1 MLETLSIENI
11 ALIDSCV
18 IEFGRGLNI
27 LSGETGAGKS
37 IILDALGFVLGARAD
52 RSLIRHGES
61 SATVK
66 GMFDISASVKTKAVL
81 EEYGIE
87 CDGELLIVREMNSD
101 NKNTVRVNGEKIT
114 LSMLKNITDGLVD
127 IYGQHDNNR
136 LLSENNHL
144 PILDGYIGKAIETPL
159 HELKERYSE
168 LSSIRADIKRIG
180 DNSDIYKR
188 LDILEY
194 QIKEIENADLKEGEE
209 EELIKLN
216 DKYSNVETI
225 LGSLNNV
232 YSIFAGEYNDTNVA
246 DAIGK
251 ALSELGKIS
260 EYDADIE
267 SIESRVS
274 EIKDEIRDIT
284 RELSVLVENVEYDPV
299 DARRVEDR
307 LDVIRLLKRKYGSSV
322 KDVLKCLDDMKREY
336 DEYSNAEERLDEL
349 KKKYLLIA
357 NKLLQAADKVSA
369 IRKEYAVK
377 FEKAIIKELEAL
389 GMKGS
394 VFKVDLKGEADIDS
408 IEKISP
414 VGYDNAVFLISAN
427 VGQDA
432 RSLSKIIS
440 GGELSRF
447 MLAIKNIAAKS
458 DNIDTMVFDEIDT
471 GISGRIAEVVA
482 EKLYSISKDRQ
493 VLAVTHLPQL
503 GAMADCHFGI
513 SKSVVGNKTVTNV
526 RLLDSNERTVEL
538 ARLIGGSEGSKF
550 AALHAEEMLEKAD
563 IFKKNAI

>member
-1 MLETLSIENI
+1 M
-11 ALIDSCV
+11 
-18 IEFGRGLNI
+18 
-27 LSGETGAGKS
+27 
-37 IILDALGFVLGARAD
+37 
-52 RSLIRHGES
+52 
-61 SATVK
+61 
-66 GMFDISASVKTKAVL
+66 
-81 EEYGIE
+81 
-87 CDGELLIVREMNSD
+87 
-101 NKNTVRVNGEKIT
+101 
-114 LSMLKNITDGLVD
+114 
-127 IYGQHDNNR
+127 
-136 LLSENNHL
+136 
-144 PILDGYIGKAIETPL
+144 
-159 HELKERYSE
+159 
-168 LSSIRADIKRIG
+168 
-180 DNSDIYKR
+180 
-188 LDILEY
+188 
-194 QIKEIENADLKEGEE
+194 
-209 EELIKLN
+209 
-216 DKYSNVETI
+216 
-225 LGSLNNV
+225 
-232 YSIFAGEYNDTNVA
+232 YSIFAGEYNETNVA

-251 ALSELGKIS
+251 ALSELGKVS

-322 KDVLKCLDDMKREY
+322 KDVLKCLDDMKCEY

-349 KKKYLLIA
+349 KKKYILIA

-377 FEKAIIKELEAL
+377 FEEAIIKELEAL
-389 GMKGS
+389 GMKDS

-408 IEKISP
+408 IENISP
-414 VGYDNAVFLISAN
+414 SGYDNAIFLISAN

>member
-1 MLETLSIENI
+1 
-11 ALIDSCV
+11 
-18 IEFGRGLNI
+18 
-27 LSGETGAGKS
+27 
-37 IILDALGFVLGARAD
+37 
-52 RSLIRHGES
+52 
-61 SATVK
+61 
-66 GMFDISASVKTKAVL
+66 
-81 EEYGIE
+81 
-87 CDGELLIVREMNSD
+87 
-101 NKNTVRVNGEKIT
+101 
-114 LSMLKNITDGLVD
+114 
-127 IYGQHDNNR
+127 
-136 LLSENNHL
+136 
-144 PILDGYIGKAIETPL
+144 
-159 HELKERYSE
+159 
-168 LSSIRADIKRIG
+168 
-180 DNSDIYKR
+180 
-188 LDILEY
+188 
-194 QIKEIENADLKEGEE
+194 
-209 EELIKLN
+209 
-216 DKYSNVETI
+216 
-225 LGSLNNV
+225 
-232 YSIFAGEYNDTNVA
+232 
-246 DAIGK
+246 
-251 ALSELGKIS
+251 
-260 EYDADIE
+260 
-267 SIESRVS
+267 
-274 EIKDEIRDIT
+274 
-284 RELSVLVENVEYDPV
+284 
-299 DARRVEDR
+299 
-307 LDVIRLLKRKYGSSV
+307 
-322 KDVLKCLDDMKREY
+322 MKREY